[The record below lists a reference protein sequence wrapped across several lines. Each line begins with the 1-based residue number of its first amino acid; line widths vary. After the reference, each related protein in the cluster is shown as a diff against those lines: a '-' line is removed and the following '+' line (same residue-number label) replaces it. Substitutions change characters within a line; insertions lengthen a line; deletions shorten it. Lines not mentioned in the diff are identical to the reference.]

1 MQAYTYE
8 QLPAS
13 TQGIARQQMTEYDKT
28 INFKF
33 WATVTA
39 GLKRRGLPAR
49 ELGPEHSKTRLTGDY
64 MGRLPLRTT
73 NAEAVY
79 RNLHGAGIEVYLDE
93 SQDGMIS
100 VVTEHTMEQMARA
113 IDVPIDT
120 IRRFRNYITSVVEE
134 DIKHARKDFISEAM
148 GIYGMP
154 PLFTARGEKI
164 TYDLYE

>member
-1 MQAYTYE
+1 MKAYTYE

-13 TQGIARQQMTEYDKT
+13 AQGIARTHMTDVDKT
-28 INFKF
+28 VNSKF

-49 ELGPEHSKTRLTGDY
+49 ELGTERSKTRLTYDY
-64 MGRLPLRTT
+64 MNRLPLRMT

-79 RNLHGAGIEVYLDE
+79 LDLCGAGIEVYLDE

-100 VVTEHTMEQMARA
+100 VVTEHSMEQMARA
-113 IDVPIDT
+113 IDVPLDT
-120 IRRFRNYITSVVEE
+120 IRRFRNYITAVVED
-134 DIKHARKDFISEAM
+134 DIKYARKELIEDARGLY
-148 GIYGMP
+148 GIP